1 MKIHMIHGVHTEAQA
16 GEKRGNWLRRFSL
29 GLPSRFLAGLLFC
42 VTLLSGTGSA
52 TSSRDGN
59 GSASVLATVGA
70 GAQVALEEGTRFV
83 RDLQII
89 YQSSYLQP
97 LVVEAAAAPV
107 ATSAVCKTISTQAG
121 QVVPKTAKS
130 RS

>member
-1 MKIHMIHGVHTEAQA
+1 MKIQMIHGVHTEAQA
-16 GEKRGNWLRRFSL
+16 GEKRGNWLRRFSP
-29 GLPSRFLAGLLFC
+29 GLLGLLFC
-42 VTLLSGTGSA
+42 VTLLSGTTGSA